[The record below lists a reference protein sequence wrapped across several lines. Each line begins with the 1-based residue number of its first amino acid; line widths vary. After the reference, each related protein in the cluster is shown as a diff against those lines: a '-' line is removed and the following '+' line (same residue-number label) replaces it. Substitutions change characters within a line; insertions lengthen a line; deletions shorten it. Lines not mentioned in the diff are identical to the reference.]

1 MLPEWLKEE
10 QRINI
15 GKGKDHFL
23 IRNRKKIDSVLLKLR
38 DKSSIKWKRFLH
50 PVTYLLCF
58 FFSLLGVS
66 FSRNFLFFWILF
78 LFLLG
83 LIASLPYVHLVAT
96 IKKSIL
102 LLLFPFL
109 LYLPNLF
116 LHGFHVL
123 FLLRLPLMS
132 MLIALYTE
140 LMSTR
145 DTLQALKKLHFPNIV
160 LLQLDIT
167 IKYIYLFGRILQD
180 MLKGIEARS
189 FGGNLDFQIG
199 NNIWGILYLRA
210 VRYGKDLQKAMEAR
224 GFTGEYK
231 DSEERLRFRD
241 YLCIALVF
249 LCIVAI
255 RIEEK

>member
-23 IRNRKKIDSVLLKLR
+23 VRNRKMIDSVLLKLR

-50 PVTYLLCF
+50 PVTYLLCL

-123 FLLRLPLMS
+123 FLLRLPLIS

-167 IKYIYLFGRILQD
+167 IK
-180 MLKGIEARS
+180 LKGIEARS
-189 FGGNLDFQIG
+189 FGGNPDFQIG